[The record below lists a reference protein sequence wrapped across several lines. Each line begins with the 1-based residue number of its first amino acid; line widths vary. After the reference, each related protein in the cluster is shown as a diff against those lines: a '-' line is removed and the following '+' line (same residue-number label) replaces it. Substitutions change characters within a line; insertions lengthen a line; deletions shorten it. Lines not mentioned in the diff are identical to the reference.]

1 LPTEEFAAVPQDWI
15 WNRRRF
21 LGAAGAS
28 LAAASASSAAPQRR
42 GAANDGVQV
51 GMIGVGGRGSSL
63 MRLVLGM
70 EKDGTPVHVQA
81 VCDVYEKRKQ
91 LAQEASKA
99 DFATLDYREVI
110 ARPDVDAVIIATPD
124 HWHATIAIEAMK
136 AGKDVYLEKPMTH
149 TIEEAKEVVR
159 VVKETGRVL
168 QVGSQ
173 TTSRDQWWKARKALQ
188 DGMIGK
194 LISSQGSY
202 HRNSLAGEWNSTPE
216 RGNGRGWAIEPD
228 AGPDGKG
235 VDYIDWEMWLG
246 PAGERDFDPQRFF
259 RFRKFWDYSGGVA
272 TDLFYHVV
280 APLQICWGEPQ
291 FPHRVV
297 SSGGIWAF
305 PDREVPDTFN
315 LLADF
320 PKGHSLVLS
329 SSMANSTHIPG
340 LIRGQKG
347 TITMVDHGRFEGE
360 TDHITV
366 ESEDI
371 YQDEFVKKFGYA
383 AVDIPVADTP
393 EDAHMQNFLQCIKT
407 REKPNLDADT
417 GYHAQ
422 VVITMGVQSFREGK
436 VLFWDP
442 KTESVVYDAPKA

>member
-1 LPTEEFAAVPQDWI
+1 MKPL
-15 WNRRRF
+15 NRRQF
-21 LGAAGAS
+21 LGASAGVAAAMP
-28 LAAASASSAAPQRR
+28 LAAAPQKSVSP
-42 GAANDGVQV
+42 NDVINTAH
-51 GMIGVGGRGSSL
+51 IGVGGRGSSL
-63 MRLVLGM
+63 LRLNLRM
-70 EKDGTPVHVQA
+70 AEDGHPLHVRA
-81 VCDVYEKRKQ
+81 VCDVYEKRKE

-99 DFATLDYREVI
+99 EVASLDYREI
-110 ARPDVDAVIIATPD
+110 INRDDVDAVIVATPD
-124 HWHATIAIEAMK
+124 HWHATIAIEAMR

-149 TIEEAKEVVR
+149 TIAEAKEVVK
-159 VVKETGRVL
+159 VVQETGRVL

-173 TTSRDQWWKARKALQ
+173 TTSRDQWWKARKALA

-216 RGNGRGWAIEPD
+216 RNSGRSWAIDPA

-235 VDYIDWEMWLG
+235 VDYIDWDMWLG
-246 PAGERDFDPQRFF
+246 PAEKRDFDPQRYF

-291 FPHRVV
+291 FPYRVV

-320 PKGHSLVLS
+320 AKGHSLVLS

-347 TITMVDHGRFEGE
+347 TIRMVEHGQFEGD

-366 ESEDI
+366 DSEEI
-371 YQDEFVKKFGYA
+371 YRDEFVKKFGYQS
-383 AVDIPVADTP
+383 VDIPVADTP
-393 EDAHMQNFLQCIKT
+393 VDAHMANFFDCMRT

-436 VLFWDP
+436 VLFFDP
-442 KTESVVYDAPKA
+442 RKEEVVYDPPAV

>member
-1 LPTEEFAAVPQDWI
+1 MI

-28 LAAASASSAAPQRR
+28 LAAASAAGAAPQRR
-42 GAANDGVQV
+42 ASANDGVQV
-51 GMIGVGGRGSSL
+51 GMVGVGGRGSSL

-70 EKDGTPVHVQA
+70 ERGGTPVHIQA
-81 VCDVYEKRKQ
+81 VCDVYEKRKL
-91 LAQEASKA
+91 LAQEATKA
-99 DFATLDYREVI
+99 ELATLDYREVI

-124 HWHATIAIEAMK
+124 HWHATIAIAAMK

-173 TTSRDQWWKARKALQ
+173 TTSKDQWWKARKALQ

-202 HRNSLAGEWNSTPE
+202 HRNSLAGEWNATPE
-216 RGNGRGWAIEPD
+216 RGGGRGWAIEPD

-235 VDYIDWEMWLG
+235 VDYIDWKMWLG
-246 PAGERDFDPQRFF
+246 PAEQRDFDPQRYF
-259 RFRKFWDYSGGVA
+259 RFRKFWDYSGGIA

-297 SSGGIWAF
+297 SSGGVWAF

-371 YQDEFVKKFGYA
+371 YEDEFVKKFGYK
-383 AVDIPVADTP
+383 AVDIPVAETP
-393 EDAHMQNFLQCIKT
+393 DDAHMQNFLECIKT
-407 REKPNLDADT
+407 REKPHLDADT

-422 VVITMGVQSFREGK
+422 TIITMGVQSFREGK

-442 KTESVVYDAPKA
+442 KAEKVVYDAPKA

>member
-1 LPTEEFAAVPQDWI
+1 MTHRSF
-15 WNRRRF
+15 WNRRQF
-21 LGAAGAS
+21 LGAGGMA
-28 LAAASASSAAPQRR
+28 LAASASAAPQSSR
-42 GAANDGVQV
+42 ANSKTQV

-70 EKDGTPVHVQA
+70 EEGGAGVHVQA

-91 LAQEASKA
+91 LAQERSKA
-99 DFATLDYREVI
+99 EFATLDYREVLG
-110 ARPDVDAVIIATPD
+110 RKDVDAVIVATPD
-124 HWHATIAIEAMK
+124 HWHATIAIEAMR

-149 TIEEAKEVVR
+149 TIEEAKKVVQ
-159 VVKETGRVL
+159 VVKETRRVL

-173 TTSRDQWWKARKALQ
+173 TTSKDQWWKARKAIQ

-202 HRNSLAGEWNSTPE
+202 HRNSIAGEWNSTPE
-216 RGNGRGWAIEPD
+216 RGNRSWQIEAQ
-228 AGPDGKG
+228 AGPNAKG
-235 VDYIDWEMWLG
+235 VDYIDWDMWLG
-246 PAGERDFDPQRFF
+246 PAEKREFDPQRYF

-320 PKGHSLVLS
+320 PKKHSLVLS
-329 SSMANSTHIPG
+329 ASMANSTHIPG

-347 TITMVDHGRFEGE
+347 TITMVDHGQFEGA

-366 ESEDI
+366 AAERI
-371 YQDEFVKKFGYA
+371 YEAEFEEKFGGYK
-383 AVDIPVADTP
+383 AVDIPVAETP
-393 EDAHMQNFLQCIKT
+393 EDAHMANFLECVRT
-407 REKPNLDADT
+407 RQKPHLDADT

-422 VVITMGVQSFREGK
+422 VIITMGVQSFRESK

-442 KTESVVYDAPKA
+442 KAEKVVYEPPSA

>member
-1 LPTEEFAAVPQDWI
+1 MQTGP
-15 WNRRRF
+15 WNRRQF
-21 LGAAGAS
+21 LAGGGLALAS
-28 LAAASASSAAPQRR
+28 AASA
-42 GAANDGVQV
+42 GAQSRNSNSKVQV

-70 EKDGTPVHVQA
+70 EEEGAGVHVQA

-91 LAQEASKA
+91 LAQEQSKA
-99 DFATLDYREVI
+99 EFSTLDYREVI
-110 ARPDVDAVIIATPD
+110 GRSDVDAVIVATPD
-124 HWHATIAIEAMK
+124 HWHGTIAIEAMR

-149 TIEEAKEVVR
+149 TIEEAKQVVA

-173 TTSRDQWWKARKALQ
+173 TTSSDQWWKARKAIQ

-202 HRNSLAGEWNSTPE
+202 HRNSIAGEWNATPE
-216 RGNGRGWAIEPD
+216 RGNRNWAIEPD
-228 AGPDGKG
+228 AGPQGKG
-235 VDYIDWEMWLG
+235 VNYIDWDMWLG
-246 PAGERDFDPQRFF
+246 PAGKRDFDPQRYF

-280 APLQICWGEPQ
+280 APLQICWGEAQ

-297 SSGGIWAF
+297 SSGGVWAF

-340 LIRGQKG
+340 LLRGQKG
-347 TITMVDHGRFEGE
+347 TITMVDHGRFEGQ

-366 ESEDI
+366 ESEEI
-371 YQDEFVKKFGYA
+371 YQEEFVDKFGYK
-383 AVDIPVADTP
+383 AVDIPVAETP
-393 EDAHMQNFLQCIKT
+393 RDAHMANFLKCVET

-442 KTESVVYDAPKA
+442 RAEKVVYEAPRA